1 MFRRGPRQS
10 RVAQQWSEYMSAEH
24 SPVRAEDA
32 PGGRLKAERAKQAP
46 PTVDRI
52 VGEIECRQLTDLS
65 RTSRW
70 RLMRRGQ
77 FPKKIRLSAN
87 RTGWHLSS
95 ILAWLDER
103 EPVS

>member
-32 PGGRLKAERAKQAP
+32 PAGSPKAERAKQDP
-46 PTVDRI
+46 PAVDRI
-52 VGEIECRQLTDLS
+52 VGENECGELTDLS

-70 RLMRRGQ
+70 RLMRQGQ
-77 FPKKIRLSAN
+77 FPKKIRLSPN
-87 RTGWHLSS
+87 RTGWRLSAVLDW
-95 ILAWLDER
+95 LAKR
-103 EPVS
+103 EAA